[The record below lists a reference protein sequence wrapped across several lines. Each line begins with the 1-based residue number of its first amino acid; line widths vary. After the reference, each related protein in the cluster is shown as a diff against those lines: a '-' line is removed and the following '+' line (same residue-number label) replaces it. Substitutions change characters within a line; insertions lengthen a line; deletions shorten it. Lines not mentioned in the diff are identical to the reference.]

1 MLFRSSLQRRAL
13 PEGEARAALDQS
25 IRRVHAMALVHEKL
39 YQAGTLSAVS
49 LHDYTHKLLRHLGET
64 GGASDR
70 GITLRA
76 DIDSVEADLETAV
89 PYGLLVAELVGNTLK
104 HAFPGQ
110 RGGEVCVSL
119 RRGNGEEGE
128 KGEKAGVTLCV
139 ADDGVG
145 LPAGFDITQ
154 SLSMG
159 LQLASS
165 LATQLGGTLQARN
178 EAGAVFTVQL
188 KRLG

>member
-1 MLFRSSLQRRAL
+1 M
-13 PEGEARAALDQS
+13 
-25 IRRVHAMALVHEKL
+25 L
-39 YQAGTLSAVS
+39 YQVGTLSALS
-49 LHDYTHKLLRHLGET
+49 LHDYTHELLRHLGET
-64 GGASDR
+64 GGAGER
-70 GITLRA
+70 GIKLRA
-76 DIDSVEADLETAV
+76 EIDSVEADLETAV

-104 HAFPGQ
+104 HGFPGQ

-119 RRGNGEEGE
+119 RRGIGKKGE
-128 KGEKAGVTLCV
+128 KGEKGENGGVTLCV

-154 SLSMG
+154 SQSMG

-188 KRLG
+188 TRLG